1 MGKLWA
7 NLQIHGP
14 TTESFSFLL
23 SIPLEFIVN
32 NHILSSVLTWWSS
45 KNQAVSPARASTSS
59 LRIRNSLFLITS
71 PSVTAYPSQTGMQVL
86 HSTLSNREQPRAHQ
100 RNSAWRNQNFKHP
113 LNLFLFVLF
122 AQSYH
127 KGKPWHAHINNSNIS
142 NRCVLSEPE
151 WWFPLHDT

>member
-1 MGKLWA
+1 MGKHWA

-14 TTESFSFLL
+14 TTGFFSFLA
-23 SIPLEFIVN
+23 IPLEFIVN
-32 NHILSSVLTWWSS
+32 NHILSSVLTSWSS
-45 KNQAVSPARASTSS
+45 KSQAISPVRASTSS
-59 LRIRNSLFLITS
+59 LRIRNSLFFITR
-71 PSVTAYPSQTGMQVL
+71 PSVTAYLSQTGMQVL
-86 HSTLSNREQPRAHQ
+86 HSTLSNSEQPRAHQ
-100 RNSAWRNQNFKHP
+100 RNSAWRNQNFKRS

-127 KGKPWHAHINNSNIS
+127 KGKPWHAYINNSNIS